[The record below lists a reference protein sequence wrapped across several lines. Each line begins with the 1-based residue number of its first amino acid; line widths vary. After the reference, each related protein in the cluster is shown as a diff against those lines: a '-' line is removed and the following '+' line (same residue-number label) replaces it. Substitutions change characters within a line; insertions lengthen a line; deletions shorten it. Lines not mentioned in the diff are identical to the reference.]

1 MQTENPT
8 PSEGASIQERLETYL
23 SADEPQEQ
31 QEAEPTEVREEA
43 APVDEVEVETEND
56 EGADDGPQLSLTDL
70 AKYLKIDETALDVDE
85 AGELSIRTKVDGQE
99 GRAKLNDLLTSYQ
112 LRSHLDN
119 QTRAVAEQQKA
130 IQAQAVEIEQKI
142 QQRVQYVEDLANAAQ
157 AQLNREFSNI
167 DWQTLRVTD
176 PAEYAASYQDYQ
188 ARQAH
193 INSIAENA
201 GQQRRQYEAISKQQH
216 AELLR
221 SEWQNIPAVIPEW
234 SSDEVMQKDVQSMKQ
249 WAAQN
254 GYQPGEIESAAYARH
269 LATVRKAMLY
279 DQMQSS
285 KASVEHKV
293 RSAPKLV
300 KPGQAA
306 PRNSAESTAK
316 NLKAEIRKSGGKRGI
331 AEYLIATG
339 KV

>member
-8 PSEGASIQERLETYL
+8 PSEGASIQERLESYL
-23 SADEPQEQ
+23 STDEPQEQ

-56 EGADDGPQLSLTDL
+56 EGADDEPQLSLTDL
-70 AKYLKIDETALDVDE
+70 AKYLKVDETVLDVDE

-99 GRAKLNDLLTSYQ
+99 GKAKLTDLLTSYQ

-130 IQAQAVEIEQKI
+130 IQAQAVEIEQQI
-142 QQRVQYVEDLANAAQ
+142 QQRVQHVNDLTSAAQ
-157 AQLNREFSNI
+157 SQLNREFQNI

-176 PAEYAASYQDYQ
+176 PAEYAATYQDFQ

-193 INSIAENA
+193 INNIAASAN
-201 GQQRRQYEAISKQQH
+201 QQRQQYTAIQQQQH
-216 AELLR
+216 DQLLR
-221 SEWQNIPAVIPEW
+221 NEWQTIPTVIPEW
-234 SSDEVMQKDVQSMKQ
+234 SNDEVMQKDVQSMKQ

-269 LATVRKAMLY
+269 LATLRKAMLY
-279 DQMQSS
+279 DQLQTN
-285 KASVEHKV
+285 KASVEHRV

-316 NLKAEIRKSGGKRGI
+316 SLKAEIRKSGGKRGI